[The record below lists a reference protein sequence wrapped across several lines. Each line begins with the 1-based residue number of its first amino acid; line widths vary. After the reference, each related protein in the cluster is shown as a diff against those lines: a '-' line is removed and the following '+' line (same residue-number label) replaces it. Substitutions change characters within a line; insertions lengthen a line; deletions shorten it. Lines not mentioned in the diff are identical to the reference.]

1 MARCDFNKVVNT
13 FVANTVVA
21 MKLKTHFTVELP
33 KYFALVVF
41 CRSSHQMCSLKN
53 FTIFTTPA
61 LESSSIKK
69 DFNTGAFQ

>member
-33 KYFALVVF
+33 KYFALENI
-41 CRSSHQMCSLKN
+41 Q
-53 FTIFTTPA
+53 TIKLCFAEAGTRCV
-61 LESSSIKK
+61 L
-69 DFNTGAFQ
+69 

>member
-33 KYFALVVF
+33 KYFTLENT
-41 CRSSHQMCSLKN
+41 Q
-53 FTIFTTPA
+53 TIKLCFA
-61 LESSSIKK
+61 EAAARCVL
-69 DFNTGAFQ
+69 